1 MPLWLKKI
9 SPLKAIIGLMEPNLM
24 LIQITCLGLIG
35 YILATCWFSMFKL
48 KIFSVYIMVPGHTP
62 SNSMLM
68 NAMLLC
74 RLTAPIAFNFMMIA
88 MPMTQDPAVDVR

>member
-1 MPLWLKKI
+1 
-9 SPLKAIIGLMEPNLM
+9 MEPNLM

-35 YILATCWFSMFKL
+35 YILATCWFSMFKM

-88 MPMTQDPAVDVR
+88 MPMTQDDAVDVR